1 MALLWVINITLGV
14 FCSLYGINVENN
26 QNIPVLTET
35 RVLLFLIEYQAK
47 TLIWTDS
54 LERVKAVKDVPIT
67 YTQLPYVDIMQ
78 N

>member
-1 MALLWVINITLGV
+1 M
-14 FCSLYGINVENN
+14 
-26 QNIPVLTET
+26 LTET